1 MENIKGMICDMEG
14 IEGRSIMPVSR
25 FYGFKMGGGVG
36 KDIFKE
42 IKKVNFPKWKKNEG
56 SQIERNKK
64 KIQTD
69 FKKRSLTRSIISE
82 I

>member
-14 IEGRSIMPVSR
+14 TEGRSIMPISR
-25 FYGFKMGGGVG
+25 FYGFKMGGGIR

-42 IKKVNFPKWKKNEG
+42 IKRANFPKLKKNEG
-56 SQIERNKK
+56 SQIERKK
-64 KIQTD
+64 NQSD
-69 FKKRSLTRSIISE
+69 FQKRSLTRSIISE

>member
-1 MENIKGMICDMEG
+1 MEG

-64 KIQTD
+64 K
-69 FKKRSLTRSIISE
+69 FKQILKRDP
-82 I
+82 

>member
-42 IKKVNFPKWKKNEG
+42 IKKVNFPK
-56 SQIERNKK
+56 
-64 KIQTD
+64 
-69 FKKRSLTRSIISE
+69 
-82 I
+82 